1 MPKFYRQNKKRIDP
15 RYFLH
20 ETTNRDLDEASYWD
34 DDIDRA
40 RDEEERQFKAGEDNP
55 WKQGST
61 LDSDELRAMAD
72 KMDQAKSSGAGGID
86 QKALSDELEEYR
98 NEKGVDEL
106 MDDGILGVV
115 NQYIDD
121 LWDGTVDEEEAM
133 KISADL
139 KSGKLTRDSFKFKQI

>member
-15 RYFLH
+15 RYFLN

-34 DDIDRA
+34 DDVDRA

-72 KMDQAKSSGAGGID
+72 KMDQAQAGAASGIN
-86 QKALSDELEEYR
+86 QKDLSDALEDYR
-98 NEKGVDEL
+98 DKMGVTKL
-106 MDDGILGVV
+106 MDMGILGAV

-133 KISADL
+133 RISTAL
-139 KSGKLTRDSFKFKQI
+139 KSGENPFA

>member
-15 RYFLH
+15 RYFLN
-20 ETTNRDLDEASYWD
+20 ETTNRGLEEVWD
-34 DDIDRA
+34 VEENPERE
-40 RDEEERQFKAGEDNP
+40 EEERRFKAGEDDP

-72 KMDQAKSSGAGGID
+72 KMDQAKTSGAGEID
-86 QKALSDELEEYR
+86 QKALSDELEDYR
-98 NEKGVDEL
+98 NEKGAHEL
-106 MDDGILGVV
+106 MDLGILGVV

-133 KISADL
+133 NISAAL
-139 KSGKLTRDSFKFKQI
+139 KSGNLPSYFSA

>member
-15 RYFLH
+15 RYFLN
-20 ETTNRDLDEASYWD
+20 ETTNRDLNEASYWD
-34 DDIDRA
+34 DDVDRA
-40 RDEEERQFKAGEDNP
+40 RDEEERKFKAGEDNP

-61 LDSDELRAMAD
+61 LDSDELRDMAD

-98 NEKGVDEL
+98 NEKGVDDL
-106 MDDGILGVV
+106 MDKGILGVV

-139 KSGKLTRDSFKFKQI
+139 KSDNLTKDSFKFK

>member
-1 MPKFYRQNKKRIDP
+1 MMPKFYRQNRKRIDP
-15 RYFLH
+15 RYFLN

-34 DDIDRA
+34 DDVDRA

-61 LDSDELRAMAD
+61 LDSDELRAIAD
-72 KMDQAKSSGAGGID
+72 KMDQAQSGGAGGID
-86 QKALSDELEEYR
+86 QKALSDELEDYR
-98 NEKGVDEL
+98 DRIGAHKLLDDE
-106 MDDGILGVV
+106 ILGVV

-133 KISADL
+133 KISSDL
-139 KSGKLTRDSFKFKQI
+139 KSGKLSADSFRFK